1 MIKIAL
7 IGPESSGKTTLC
19 RQLANYFDGIWM
31 SEYARDYLIQTEGY
45 YDICDLDI
53 MAQDQFDLWQDV
65 PQSTHICFYDTEMIN
80 YKIWSL
86 DKYDHCSKLILGLV
100 DAQQFDLYL
109 LCKPDI
115 AWVSDSLREFPD
127 LNKRKYL
134 YEAYKNE
141 LIQLGL
147 PFDII
152 QGNFKQRTALAQ
164 RIVYE
169 LITDLSPSK
178 KLA

>member
-19 RQLANYFDGIWM
+19 QQLAGYFNGMWVV
-31 SEYARDYLIQTEGY
+31 EYARDYLAQTEGY

-53 MAQDQFDLWQDV
+53 MSQDQFDLWNEIPSNV
-65 PQSTHICFYDTEMIN
+65 NICFFDTEMIN

-86 DKYDHCSKLILGLV
+86 DKYNHCSKLILGLV
-100 DAQQFDLYL
+100 DAQQFDLFL

-115 AWVSDSLREFPD
+115 AWVSDPLRAFPD
-127 LNKRKYL
+127 VNKRNYL
-134 YEAYKNE
+134 FEAYKNE
-141 LIQLGL
+141 LIQLGH
-147 PFDII
+147 PFEII
-152 QGNFKQRTALAQ
+152 QGNYSQRTQMAQ
-164 RIVYE
+164 QIVHR
-169 LITDLSPSK
+169 LIADLTQTK